1 MATREVEIVNRLGLH
16 LRAAAALVQ
25 LADSFPCHVWI
36 HKDGQRANGKSI
48 LSVLSLGA
56 PKGDRIMFETSGER
70 ADEALAALVKFV
82 SNRFG
87 EPD

>member
-1 MATREVEIVNRLGLH
+1 MPSREVDIVNRLGLH

-25 LADSFPCHVWI
+25 LADTFPCHVWI

-56 PKGDRIMFETSGER
+56 PKGDSITLETSGAR
-70 ADEALAALVKFV
+70 ADEALDALAAFV
-82 SNRFG
+82 GHRFG

>member
-25 LADSFPCHVWI
+25 LADTYPCHVWI

-56 PKGDRIMFETSGER
+56 PKGDRITLETSGEK
-70 ADEALAALVKFV
+70 ADEALKALAAFV
-82 SNRFG
+82 GNRFG